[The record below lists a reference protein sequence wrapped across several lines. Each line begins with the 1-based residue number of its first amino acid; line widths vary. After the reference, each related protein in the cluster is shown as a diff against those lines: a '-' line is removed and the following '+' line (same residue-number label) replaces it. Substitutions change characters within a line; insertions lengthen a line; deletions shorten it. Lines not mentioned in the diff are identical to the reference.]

1 MIVAGPGQT
10 SDLTHETNI
19 LTEMKVNVAS
29 YMLAYEWI
37 LLFEYKEME
46 MRHPN

>member
-19 LTEMKVNVAS
+19 HTEMKVNVAS
-29 YMLAYEWI
+29 
-37 LLFEYKEME
+37 LLMNGFFYLNIQ
-46 MRHPN
+46 RWR